1 MTHEAMELLREF
13 VYAAQRIEDNI
24 GPGVLFEVKE
34 KAIRYLLAQSEAAPD
49 YDEATITARQQP
61 SPETTRTFDA
71 RTWAKSFN
79 ETLVKLGYQPHDE
92 GWLIGWFA
100 NAIMCGHDH
109 ALSLR
114 EKREGMVE
122 VPIEPTAEMK
132 REGAAFLPITPSGAT
147 LTAAERVWSAML
159 AAAPP
164 AGEVKKKGPSGEMA

>member
-1 MTHEAMELLREF
+1 MTHEAMELLRECQSA
-13 VYAAQRIEDNI
+13 VKSLEGYCALAGDIHGTDQVRHLVERISTF
-24 GPGVLFEVKE
+24 LT
-34 KAIRYLLAQSEAAPD
+34 QCAAPD
-49 YDEATITARQQP
+49 SGEGT
-61 SPETTRTFDA
+61 PETTRTFDTQ
-71 RTWAKSFN
+71 TWAKSFN

-92 GWLIGWFA
+92 GWMIGWFA
-100 NAIMCGHDH
+100 NAIMCGYNH